1 MNIPGCWRVIR
12 RFISLHSLIA
22 IVLFCLPIALAVLA
36 RHLNEEHQ
44 ARLQPH
50 LTSWA
55 LQHQGGHEA
64 IAAFKEC
71 VSMLNAKIIEEN
83 KITAE
88 RTDAELLCANSM
100 DKTGSLAKAIM
111 DARPPVQ

>member
-44 ARLQPH
+44 AHLQPH
-50 LTSWA
+50 LNNWA
-55 LQHQGGHEA
+55 LQHPGGHEV
-64 IAAFKEC
+64 ISAFKEC
-71 VSMLNAKIIEEN
+71 VSMLNTKIVEEN
-83 KITAE
+83 KITRE

-100 DKTGSLAKAIM
+100 DKTGSLAEAIM
-111 DARPPVQ
+111 DARTSVQ